1 MRGGLNMVDSVKI
14 KSDFENQEMIPA
26 RYTADG
32 KDISPP
38 LEISGVSSE
47 AKSIVIIMEDPDAPG
62 QTFTHWLIWN
72 IPASTKKIPENVPN
86 EDKIEELGGAVQG
99 VNDFGKIGYGGPAPP
114 SGTHRYVFKIFTL
127 KDKLNTK
134 PRASKTDLLKDI
146 NGLVLQHNRLK
157 GKYSR

>member
-1 MRGGLNMVDSVKI
+1 MVDSVEL
-14 KSDFENQEMIPA
+14 KSNFENQEMIPA

>member
-1 MRGGLNMVDSVKI
+1 MRGGLNMVDSVEL
-14 KSDFENQEMIPA
+14 KSNFENQEMIPA

-72 IPASTKKIPENVPN
+72 IPASTEKIPENVPN

-134 PRASKTDLLKDI
+134 PGASKTDLLKDI

>member
-1 MRGGLNMVDSVKI
+1 MVDSVEL

-32 KDISPP
+32 QDISPP
-38 LEISGVSSE
+38 LEISGVDSKAE
-47 AKSIVIIMEDPDAPG
+47 SIAIIVEDPDAPG

-86 EDKIEELGGAVQG
+86 KKIVEELGGAVQG
-99 VNDFGKIGYGGPAPP
+99 INDFGKIGYGGPAPP
-114 SGTHRYVFKIFTL
+114 SGTHRYVFKLFTL
-127 KDKLNTK
+127 KDQLNTK
-134 PRASKTDLLKDI
+134 PGANKTELLKDM
-146 NGLVLQHNRLK
+146 NGLVLQHKRLK